1 MPSVEYVPLNLSRVG
16 LSIAMVVIT
25 IAEFV
30 LIIGAAIS
38 LDQSSAVIILF
49 AFVGGALVSCIVWVN
64 RASADA
70 EGLRRR
76 RLFMRSALT
85 PWRHVTAMKPRPSS
99 TNPKRLEF
107 HIANGDV
114 VLATHPGKEAASRI
128 QHWRRA
134 AIAK

>member
-25 IAEFV
+25 IAEIA
-30 LIIGAAIS
+30 LIIGAAIT
-38 LDQSSAVIILF
+38 LDESSSVIILF
-49 AFVGGALVSCIVWVN
+49 AFIGGAVVSCIVWVS

-76 RLFMRSALT
+76 RLFMRNART
-85 PWRHVTAMKPRPSS
+85 PWRHVTAMKPRPTS

-114 VLATHPGKEAASRI
+114 VLASHPGKEAASKI
-128 QHWRRA
+128 QRWRRA
-134 AIAK
+134 AANK